1 MQGENAWPRMSDFKP
16 NVASYYSN
24 VLMLARRLVKLLAKV
39 LELPDDHFDSAVKQP
54 GAMLRL
60 LKYPAQD
67 PRDPDALGIGAH
79 TDIEAFTILCQG
91 EQPALQILNVD
102 GQWIQAPPVEE
113 TFVVNI
119 GDMLARWSNDVFIS
133 TVHRVHNSTG
143 CERYSIPFFFGPSY
157 DTVLQPLPT
166 CIPEDGKAS
175 YDPIVAGDY
184 VWQRLAQSRLTKEEA
199 KTKAFTENSVKA

>member
-1 MQGENAWPRMSDFKP
+1 M
-16 NVASYYSN
+16 
-24 VLMLARRLVKLLAKV
+24 LLA
-39 LELPDDHFDSAVKQP
+39 LERSKS
-54 GAMLRL
+54 
-60 LKYPAQD
+60 
-67 PRDPDALGIGAH
+67 LGSKACTIPVTLANFVPFGFPS

-102 GQWIQAPPVEE
+102 GQWIQAPPVEG

-157 DTVLQPLPT
+157 DTHLQPLPT
-166 CIPEDGKAS
+166 CIPDGGKAG
-175 YDPIVAGDY
+175 YAPIVAGDY

-199 KTKAFTENSVKA
+199 KTKTFTEHSVKA